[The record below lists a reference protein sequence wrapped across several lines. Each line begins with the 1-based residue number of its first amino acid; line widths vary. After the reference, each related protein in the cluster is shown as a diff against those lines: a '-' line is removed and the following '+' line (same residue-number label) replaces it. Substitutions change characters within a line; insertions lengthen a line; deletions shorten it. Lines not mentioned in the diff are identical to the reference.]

1 MGRSAKSIKPAK
13 STKVDK
19 TDCFAYKPR
28 ECVALTKKNCD
39 GCSFYKTKAE
49 VKAAREKA
57 MARIITLD
65 IETQG
70 RIARAYFGGD
80 NDGSL

>member
-1 MGRSAKSIKPAK
+1 MGRPVKSIKP
-13 STKVDK
+13 TKTNK

-49 VKAAREKA
+49 VEAAREKA
-57 MARIITLD
+57 MARISSLD
-65 IETQG
+65 LETQG
-70 RIARAYFGGD
+70 RIATAYFDGD
-80 NDGSL
+80 SDGAL